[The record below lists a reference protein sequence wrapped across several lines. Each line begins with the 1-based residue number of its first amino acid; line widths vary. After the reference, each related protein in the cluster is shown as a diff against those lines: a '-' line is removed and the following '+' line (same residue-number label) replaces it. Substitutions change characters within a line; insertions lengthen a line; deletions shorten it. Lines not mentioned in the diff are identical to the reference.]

1 MICLNL
7 LKFKIISKKYFIKKF
22 NKKKIFLFNKYKKYL
37 YKILIKYYYIGL
49 LSYKTTNFII
59 LS

>member
-1 MICLNL
+1 MICLNI
-7 LKFKIISKKYFIKKF
+7 LKFKIISKKYFIKKL
-22 NKKKIFLFNKYKKYL
+22 KKKNNFLFNNYKKYL
-37 YKILIKYYYIGL
+37 YKIFIKYYYIGF